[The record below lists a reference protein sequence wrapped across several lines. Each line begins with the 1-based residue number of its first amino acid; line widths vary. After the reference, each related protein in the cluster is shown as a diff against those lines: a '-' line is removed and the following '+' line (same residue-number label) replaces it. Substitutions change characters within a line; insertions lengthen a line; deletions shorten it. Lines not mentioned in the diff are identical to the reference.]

1 MPMQIPIP
9 APLKPKSDS
18 VDSEDKSAKSTSVI
32 PPMVQKNLD
41 WISAQRDA
49 TQRNEKKIGELMS
62 KIDQMNVKIKII
74 VERPPEVTKDEL

>member
-1 MPMQIPIP
+1 
-9 APLKPKSDS
+9 
-18 VDSEDKSAKSTSVI
+18 
-32 PPMVQKNLD
+32 MVQKNLD